1 MYTTQTNQVL
11 RHLRTRG
18 ALTQRE
24 AMEKYGIMRLGAR
37 VYDLRERGYN
47 IVKETEYGKN
57 RYGRRVRYAAY
68 WLKEEENEQNHS
80 DREHC
85 VGR

>member
-24 AMEKYGIMRLGAR
+24 AMNLYGIMRLGAR
-37 VYDLRERGYN
+37 VYDLRVRGYN
-47 IVKETEYGKN
+47 IVKDMERSVN
-57 RYGRRVRYAAY
+57 RYGRPVRYAVY
-68 WLKEEENEQNHS
+68 RLKEE
-80 DREHC
+80 
-85 VGR
+85 GTA

>member
-24 AMEKYGIMRLGAR
+24 AMNLYGIMRLGAR
-37 VYDLRERGYN
+37 VYDLRGRGYN
-47 IVKETEYGKN
+47 IVKDMKRSVN
-57 RYGRRVRYAAY
+57 RYGRPVRYAVY
-68 WLKEEENEQNHS
+68 RLKEE
-80 DREHC
+80 
-85 VGR
+85 GTA

>member
-24 AMEKYGIMRLGAR
+24 AMNLYGIMRLGAR
-37 VYDLRERGYN
+37 VYDLRGRGYN
-47 IVKETEYGKN
+47 IVKDMERSVN
-57 RYGRRVRYAAY
+57 RYGRPVRYAVY
-68 WLKEEENEQNHS
+68 RLKEEGT
-80 DREHC
+80 
-85 VGR
+85 V

>member
-24 AMEKYGIMRLGAR
+24 AMNLYGIMRLGAR
-37 VYDLRERGYN
+37 VYDLRGRGYN
-47 IVKETEYGKN
+47 IVKDMERSVN
-57 RYGRRVRYAAY
+57 RYGRPVRYAVY
-68 WLKEEENEQNHS
+68 RLKEEEHGNE
-80 DREHC
+80 RAAC
-85 VGR
+85 CGK

>member
-24 AMEKYGIMRLGAR
+24 AMNLYGIMRLGAR

-47 IVKETEYGKN
+47 IVKDMERSVN
-57 RYGRRVRYAAY
+57 RYGRPVRYAVY
-68 WLKEEENEQNHS
+68 RLKEEEHGNE
-80 DREHC
+80 RAAC
-85 VGR
+85 CGK

>member
-24 AMEKYGIMRLGAR
+24 AMNLYGIMRLGAR
-37 VYDLRERGYN
+37 VYDLRGRGYN
-47 IVKETEYGKN
+47 IVKDMERSVN
-57 RYGRRVRYAAY
+57 RYGRPVRYAVY
-68 WLKEEENEQNHS
+68 RLKEE
-80 DREHC
+80 
-85 VGR
+85 GTA

>member
-24 AMEKYGIMRLGAR
+24 AMNLYGIMRLGAR
-37 VYDLRERGYN
+37 VYDLRGRGYN
-47 IVKETEYGKN
+47 IVKDMERSVN
-57 RYGRRVRYAAY
+57 RYGRPVRYAVY
-68 WLKEEENEQNHS
+68 RLKEE
-80 DREHC
+80 
-85 VGR
+85 

>member
-24 AMEKYGIMRLGAR
+24 AMNLYGIMRLGAR
-37 VYDLRERGYN
+37 VYDLRCRGYN
-47 IVKETEYGKN
+47 IVRDMERSVN
-57 RYGRRVRYAAY
+57 RYGRPVRYAVY
-68 WLKEEENEQNHS
+68 RLKEE
-80 DREHC
+80 
-85 VGR
+85 GTA

>member
-24 AMEKYGIMRLGAR
+24 AMNLYGIMRLGAR
-37 VYDLRERGYN
+37 VYDLRGRGYN
-47 IVKETEYGKN
+47 IVKDMERSVN
-57 RYGRRVRYAAY
+57 RYGRPVRYAVY
-68 WLKEEENEQNHS
+68 RLKEEGTS
-80 DREHC
+80 
-85 VGR
+85 

>member
-24 AMEKYGIMRLGAR
+24 AMNLYGIMRLGAR
-37 VYDLRERGYN
+37 VYDLRVRGYN
-47 IVKETEYGKN
+47 IVKDMERSVN
-57 RYGRRVRYAAY
+57 RYGRPVRYAVY
-68 WLKEEENEQNHS
+68 RLKEE
-80 DREHC
+80 
-85 VGR
+85 GTT

>member
-24 AMEKYGIMRLGAR
+24 AMNLYGIMRLGAR
-37 VYDLRERGYN
+37 VYDLRGRGYN
-47 IVKETEYGKN
+47 IVRDMERSVN
-57 RYGRRVRYAAY
+57 RYGRPVRYAVY
-68 WLKEEENEQNHS
+68 RLKEE
-80 DREHC
+80 
-85 VGR
+85 

>member
-24 AMEKYGIMRLGAR
+24 AMNLYGIMRLGAR
-37 VYDLRERGYN
+37 VYDLRGRGYN
-47 IVKETEYGKN
+47 IIKDMERSVN
-57 RYGRRVRYAAY
+57 RYGRPVRYAVY
-68 WLKEEENEQNHS
+68 RLKEE
-80 DREHC
+80 
-85 VGR
+85 GTA

>member
-24 AMEKYGIMRLGAR
+24 AMNLYGIMRLGAR
-37 VYDLRERGYN
+37 VYDLRGRGYN
-47 IVKETEYGKN
+47 IVRDMERSVN
-57 RYGRRVRYAAY
+57 RYGRPVRYAVY
-68 WLKEEENEQNHS
+68 RLKEE
-80 DREHC
+80 
-85 VGR
+85 GTA

>member
-24 AMEKYGIMRLGAR
+24 AMNLYGIMRLGAR
-37 VYDLRERGYN
+37 VYDLRGRGYN
-47 IVKETEYGKN
+47 IVRDMERSVN
-57 RYGRRVRYAAY
+57 RYGRPVRYAVY
-68 WLKEEENEQNHS
+68 RLKEE
-80 DREHC
+80 
-85 VGR
+85 GTT

>member
-24 AMEKYGIMRLGAR
+24 AMNLYGIMRLGAR
-37 VYDLRERGYN
+37 VSDLRGRGYN
-47 IVKETEYGKN
+47 IVRDRERSVN
-57 RYGRRVRYAAY
+57 RYGRPVRYAVY
-68 WLKEEENEQNHS
+68 RLKEE
-80 DREHC
+80 
-85 VGR
+85 GTA

>member
-24 AMEKYGIMRLGAR
+24 AMNLYGIMRLGAR
-37 VYDLRERGYN
+37 VYDLRGRGYN
-47 IVKETEYGKN
+47 IVRDMERSVN
-57 RYGRRVRYAAY
+57 RYGRPVRYAVY
-68 WLKEEENEQNHS
+68 RLKEEGTS
-80 DREHC
+80 
-85 VGR
+85 